1 MRDVIVNAI
10 KGGNHPQDAARAV
23 ANLAAGTM
31 VSCDLRQSRRLYEE
45 FLGLECVQYA
55 KDRLLI
61 RDSHG
66 GAAMNAARQDFFVIE
81 VQQVAAIAN
90 PQRMLHHWGIDVS
103 SIAEVDRIHAE
114 ATRRKEEFG
123 INKVHPVSQL
133 HGAHSFYF
141 ADRDMNWWEI
151 EYRLDGLDNEG
162 FFERGDMYPA
172 PTGVSTPSRRT
183 DALPTAS
190 PAARSVVANPHLTHG
205 TCEQRD
211 LEKSRWFLENV
222 LRLRC
227 VRHLEPAQMFA
238 GPGHFGVFAIRLPRV
253 KPQTLDNRWIVEVDG
268 IGEIHAIRDR
278 ALQSAETLRLEQIG
292 PVHAGRY
299 GPTCIIQ
306 DQDSNWW
313 EVISAGMSAFAEKFS
328 RGDVGT

>member
-1 MRDVIVNAI
+1 MGRVTDNTI
-10 KGGNHPQDAARAV
+10 KDGNRPHEAAPAV

-31 VSCDLRQSRRLYEE
+31 VSRDIRRSRRFYEE
-45 FLGLECVQYA
+45 FLGLECVQHE

-61 RDSHG
+61 RDTHG
-66 GAAMNAARQDFFVIE
+66 RAAMNAARQDFFVIE
-81 VQQVAAIAN
+81 VQQVDTIAN

-103 SIAEVDRIHAE
+103 SIAEVERIHTE
-114 ATRRKEEFG
+114 AARRKEELG

-162 FFERGDMYPA
+162 FFERGDMYPNPVA
-172 PTGVSTPSRRT
+172 VSTPSSR
-183 DALPTAS
+183 AELPTAS
-190 PAARSVVANPHLTHG
+190 PAAGSVVSNAHLTHG

-211 LEKSRWFLENV
+211 LEKSRSFLENV

-238 GPGHFGVFAIRLPRV
+238 GSGPFGVFAIRLPRV
-253 KPQTLDNRWIVEVDG
+253 KPQTLDNRWVVEVDG
-268 IGEIHAIRDR
+268 IDEIHAVRDR
-278 ALQSAETLRLEQIG
+278 ALQIADTLRLEQIG
-292 PVHAGRY
+292 PVYEGRY
-299 GPTCIIQ
+299 GPTCILQ
-306 DQDSNWW
+306 DLDGNWW
-313 EVISAGMSAFAEKFS
+313 EVISAGMPAFAEKFS
-328 RGDVGT
+328 RGDVQ